1 MAADIQ
7 DWISNRE
14 MFARRV
20 SSTEVL
26 GLLKRSFTVPAS
38 TIAAV
43 VESGKR
49 RVVKGG
55 EQLSGRFD
63 AVLIKTQEMPVY
75 FQVSG
80 LRTKDGYGMS
90 AGIRLTLQLESFE
103 PDRVEDF
110 CRNFTAANATTS
122 AEDMR
127 AYLAEDVKRAL
138 SEYISSHEAA
148 ELHNAQSSAEVEGGV
163 RRALEGPLFGKGLTF
178 RKLMEL
184 EFHSDSFEKARDD
197 SRKANEKIR
206 EHEGVLLDQ
215 QRREEKLKNLAA
227 LMKSADAQ
235 EVFREIRDERVKS
248 LLYAKLMES
257 DLKDVS
263 SEDLRA
269 KLNQWG
275 DDLIGVVLKAYA
287 ALSETPE
294 SGPVES
300 GKTEKLARVI
310 VTAGSRV
317 LLFNPDDFTG
327 SCRLID
333 AGFNLRSARIH
344 VSGGKSLIFAGGK
357 RQISAIDPETTHA
370 VAAYP
375 LPQEKKPK
383 GGVNASAVWKNRMFA
398 THSELGLIEWDL
410 AKPGVVG
417 STIYGE
423 LTALATTV
431 RAATTTADGWMY
443 FASGRTVY
451 GLDLEKG
458 GPPVAF
464 APQTPS
470 GVTAIAVGERLIVA
484 GCGSGNE
491 GALAI
496 WDRRDPTHA
505 VGVIRRNAPIGSVRL
520 TSIGGVPHMLFTC
533 RDHGVTARVIG
544 QTLETH
550 YDSGEHS
557 VILAEGGSDHVVAI
571 DHNGRFLIAW
581 DAARPAKP
589 RKILD
594 LNAYTDQA
602 VYDLAPVFGGGG
614 A

>member
-7 DWISNRE
+7 DWLSNRE

-20 SSTEVL
+20 SSSEVL
-26 GLLKRSFTVPAS
+26 GLLKRSFTVPAN
-38 TIAAV
+38 TIASV
-43 VESGKR
+43 VENGAR
-49 RVVKGG
+49 RVAKGG
-55 EQLSGRFD
+55 EQLAGRFD
-63 AVLIKTQEMPVY
+63 AVLIKTQEMPVA
-75 FQVSG
+75 FQVAG
-80 LRTKDGYGMS
+80 LRSRDGYGMN
-90 AGIRLTLQLESFE
+90 AGVRLTLQLESFE
-103 PDRVEDF
+103 ADRVEDF
-110 CRNFTAANATTS
+110 CRNFTAANASTS
-122 AEDMR
+122 AEDLR
-127 AYLAEDVKRAL
+127 SYLAVDVKRAL
-138 SEYISSHEAA
+138 SEYISSHDAA
-148 ELHNAQSSAEVEGGV
+148 DLQNAAASSEVEGGL
-163 RRALEGPLFGKGLTF
+163 RRALEGPLFGKGLNF

-197 SRKANEKIR
+197 ARRQNEKIR
-206 EHEGVLLDQ
+206 EHEAVLLDQ
-215 QRREEKLKNLAA
+215 QRREEKLKSLVG

-257 DLKDVS
+257 DLKDLS
-263 SEDLRA
+263 SEDLRS

-275 DDLIGVVLKAYA
+275 DDLIGVVLKAYS
-287 ALSETPE
+287 ALAETPE
-294 SGPVES
+294 GPAES

-317 LLFNPDDFTG
+317 LLFDPSDFTG

-344 VSGGKSLIFAGGK
+344 LSGGKPLIFAGGK
-357 RQISAIDPETTHA
+357 RQISAIDPATTHA

-410 AKPGVVG
+410 SKPNVPGL
-417 STIYGE
+417 TIHAD
-423 LTALATTV
+423 LTALAATV
-431 RAATTTADGWMY
+431 RAATTTADGWLY

-451 GLDLEKG
+451 GVDLDKG
-458 GPPVAF
+458 TPPVAF

-491 GALAI
+491 GALSI
-496 WDRRDPTHA
+496 WDRRDPSRA

-533 RDHGVTARVIG
+533 RDHGVTARVLG

-550 YDSGEHS
+550 YDAGEHS
-557 VILAEGGSDHVVAI
+557 VILAEGGSDHVVAV

-589 RKILD
+589 RKVID

-602 VYDLAPVFGGGG
+602 VYDLAPVFGEGG